1 MTVDTQAAAAAVYD
15 LDAERVVIGA
25 LMSSPD
31 LIDEVAVRLVPD
43 DFYNPRHGE
52 LYAAILAA
60 RDAGTPTE
68 PIALAAYLADRGDL
82 TRLGG
87 ADYLHTCLAAVP
99 VAAQTGWYVNRVLE
113 CAARRRLQAAGVRLT
128 QASTS
133 PGMTAQQVADLAAD
147 LLQQAQPRAADHGM
161 VPLGDLLEPGLAAI
175 EHRKATPAGIP
186 TGFRDLDRMLGGL
199 RPKQL
204 ITIAAPTGAGKSVLL
219 TDIARHIA
227 IKQRLTVAMFSLE
240 MSREEIF
247 ERILAAEAGVSYQ
260 AIRDGDLSDRDWQRV
275 SSVIGPMSVAPLFI
289 CDDSDITVRQI
300 KTKCQILRRQ
310 HGLDA
315 VVVDYMQLVQP
326 SRRYSTE
333 QEQVADVSRGLKVLA
348 SELNLPVIAAAQ
360 MNRNPDMRADKLPQ
374 LSDLR
379 GSGAIASDSNVVLF
393 VHRPDYYDPESP
405 RRGEADLVVRK
416 ARNAERGV
424 VTVLAQLH
432 LSRFVDMASFE
443 EDDQ

>member
-1 MTVDTQAAAAAVYD
+1 MTVDTQAVAAVYD

-31 LIDEVAVRLVPD
+31 LIDEVAARLVPD

-60 RDAGTPTE
+60 REAGTPTE

-87 ADYLHTCLAAVP
+87 ADYLHTCLAAAP

-133 PGMTAQQVADLAAD
+133 PGMTAQEVADLAAD
-147 LLQQAQPRAADHGM
+147 LLQQAQPRAADPGM

-175 EHRKATPAGIP
+175 ENRKATPAGIP
-186 TGFRDLDRMLGGL
+186 TGFRDLDRMLGSL

-204 ITIAAPTGAGKSVLL
+204 ITIAAPTGAGKSVFL
-219 TDIARHIA
+219 TDIARHVA
-227 IKQRLTVAMFSLE
+227 ITQRLTVAMFSLE

-247 ERILAAEAGVSYQ
+247 ERILSAEAGVAYQ
-260 AIRDGDLSDRDWQRV
+260 AIRDGDLSDWDWQRV
-275 SSVIGPMSVAPLFI
+275 SNVLGPMSVAPLFL
-289 CDDSDITVRQI
+289 CDDSDLTVRQI
-300 KTKCQILRRQ
+300 KTKCQILRRR
-310 HGLDA
+310 HGLAA
-315 VVVDYMQLVQP
+315 VIVDYMQLVQP
-326 SRRYSTE
+326 SRRCNTE
-333 QEQVADVSRGLKVLA
+333 QEQIADVSRDLKILA
-348 SELNLPVIAAAQ
+348 STLDVPVIAAAQ
-360 MNRNPDMRADKLPQ
+360 MNRNPDMRPDKLPQ

-379 GSGAIASDSNVVLF
+379 GSGAIANDSNVVLF

-405 RRGEADLVVRK
+405 RSGEADLVIRK

-424 VTVLAQLH
+424 VTVAAQLH
-432 LSRFVDMASFE
+432 MSRFVDLTTG
-443 EDDQ
+443 ED

>member
-1 MTVDTQAAAAAVYD
+1 MTVDTQAAAAVYD

-25 LMSSPD
+25 LMSSPA
-31 LIDEVAVRLVPD
+31 LIDDVSTRLVPD

-68 PIALAAYLADRGDL
+68 PIALAGYLADRGDL

-147 LLQQAQPRAADHGM
+147 LLQQAQPRAADPGM

-175 EHRKATPAGIP
+175 EHRKATPAGIS

-204 ITIAAPTGAGKSVLL
+204 VTIAAPTGAGKSVFL

-247 ERILAAEAGVSYQ
+247 ERILAAEAGVPYQ

-275 SSVIGPMSVAPLFI
+275 SSVLGPMSVAPLFI

-300 KTKCQILRRQ
+300 KTRCQILRHR

-315 VVVDYMQLVQP
+315 VVVDYMQLVRP
-326 SRRYSTE
+326 SRRCNTE
-333 QEQVADVSRGLKVLA
+333 QEQVADVSRDLKVLA
-348 SELNLPVIAAAQ
+348 STLEVPVIAAAQ

-379 GSGAIASDSNVVLF
+379 GSGAIANDSNVVLF

-424 VTVLAQLH
+424 VTVAAQLH
-432 LSRFVDMASFE
+432 MSRFADMAPLE
-443 EDDQ
+443 GDA